1 MSEHSYNTL
10 KDPLLQQYIADI
22 RNIPML
28 DAKREKELSYIIHHS
43 TDKKAIRIAE
53 EEMTNANLKL
63 VIKFAIKYYNRIRR
77 YADFNISLMDLISEG
92 NIGLMRAVELFD
104 ADLFDNRFSTYAVPN
119 ICRHMDSCIKN
130 SRFIRIP
137 RNHYKHFS
145 EYNKVRNEYGSDID
159 DDTIIE
165 KMGVTSNMFKMIK
178 SEQREHMVVSAEDS
192 DMQEFIQNIAA
203 VDQESWECVDGMDL
217 REYLYTK
224 IKELKEK
231 DQDIIFFTFFGN
243 KNMTLGEIGNIS
255 GVSRQA
261 IEQRYPRAMQKLRAS
276 VLADLEKQ

>member
-1 MSEHSYNTL
+1 MSEYSYNTQ
-10 KDPLLQQYIADI
+10 KDPLLQQYMADI

-28 DAKREKELSYIIHHS
+28 DAKREKELSYVIHHS
-43 TDKKAIRIAE
+43 TNKEAIRIAK

-119 ICRHMDSCIKN
+119 ICRYMDTCIKN
-130 SRFIRIP
+130 SRFIRVP

-145 EYNKVRNEYGSDID
+145 EYNKVRDEYGSDID

-165 KMGVTSNMFKMIK
+165 KMGITSNMFKMIK

-192 DMQEFIQNIAA
+192 DAQEFIQNIAA
-203 VDQESWECVDGMDL
+203 VDQKSWECVDGMDL

-224 IKELKEK
+224 IKKLKEK

-243 KNMTLGEIGNIS
+243 KSMTLGEIGNMS

-261 IEQRYPRAMQKLRAS
+261 IEQRYPRAMQKLRDS
-276 VLADLEKQ
+276 VLADFKKQ